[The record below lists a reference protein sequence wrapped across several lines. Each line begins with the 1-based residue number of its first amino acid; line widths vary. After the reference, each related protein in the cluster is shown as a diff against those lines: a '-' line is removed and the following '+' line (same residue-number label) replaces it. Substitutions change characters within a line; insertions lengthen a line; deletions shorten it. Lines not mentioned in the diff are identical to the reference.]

1 MDIEL
6 IFGAIQ
12 IAKSFYDHGRF
23 DVFRETFPR
32 HILREDSFYEFFD
45 AAMDMISEF
54 HHTTCKQEYG
64 YDLAVYYHYFSSEN
78 MTAFAGSMSR
88 CLAWNPKKTHF
99 GAMPVHTS
107 KVRYV

>member
-32 HILREDSFYEFFD
+32 HILREDSFYEFFER
-45 AAMDMISEF
+45 SYG
-54 HHTTCKQEYG
+54 HH
-64 YDLAVYYHYFSSEN
+64 L
-78 MTAFAGSMSR
+78 
-88 CLAWNPKKTHF
+88 
-99 GAMPVHTS
+99 
-107 KVRYV
+107 

>member
-1 MDIEL
+1 MDSEL

-78 MTAFAGSMSR
+78 MTAYVRLCRQYESLFGVEPKE
-88 CLAWNPKKTHF
+88 NPF
-99 GAMPVHTS
+99 
-107 KVRYV
+107 